1 VTPEFI
7 EKNGYFS
14 TSRSFVKA
22 ILCVLAHKEPKSF
35 VDNSIVRLDNSF
47 LKQANSK
54 NYHHFF
60 PKSWLEKQKKDWGR
74 INHVANITLVDDFLN
89 KRLIRAQSPKT
100 YMKEFIAKNPDI
112 EKCLSTHLIKLNRS
126 FGVMTDDYESFF
138 DARCKAISRE
148 LGKQIIP
155 QEVDRVGTAKSAEET
170 VVEQEE
176 WLAS

>member
-1 VTPEFI
+1 
-7 EKNGYFS
+7 
-14 TSRSFVKA
+14 
-22 ILCVLAHKEPKSF
+22 
-35 VDNSIVRLDNSF
+35 
-47 LKQANSK
+47 
-54 NYHHFF
+54 
-60 PKSWLEKQKKDWGR
+60 
-74 INHVANITLVDDFLN
+74 
-89 KRLIRAQSPKT
+89 
-100 YMKEFIAKNPDI
+100 
-112 EKCLSTHLIKLNRS
+112 LSTHLIKLNRS